1 MSPPEPGKSGLL
13 LREVLGFQLK
23 LALEALR
30 DIALIPVSLVAAA
43 IDMVMMK
50 KQSPEYFRS
59 MLALGRRSDDW
70 IDLWATADTGD
81 ARPANVDAL
90 LTQIEQ
96 VVRDPRGGQ
105 RKARVLMRWA
115 EMNLARQRRK
125 PGAPLPA
132 EPSEPPPPPA

>member
-13 LREVLGFQLK
+13 LRDVLGFQVK

-50 KQSPEYFRS
+50 KQSPQYFRS
-59 MLALGRRSDDW
+59 MLTLGRRSDDW
-70 IDLWATADTGD
+70 IDLWATADAGD
-81 ARPANVDAL
+81 AKPANVDAL
-90 LTQIEQ
+90 LAQIEQ

-125 PGAPLPA
+125 SGVMTVNPP
-132 EPSEPPPPPA
+132 EPPPASAP

>member
-1 MSPPEPGKSGLL
+1 M
-13 LREVLGFQLK
+13 REVLGFQLK

-50 KQSPEYFRS
+50 KQAPQYFRS
-59 MLALGRRSDDW
+59 MLTLGRRSDDW
-70 IDLWATADTGD
+70 IDLWATADAGD
-81 ARPANVDAL
+81 AKPANVDAL
-90 LTQIEQ
+90 LMQIEQ

-125 PGAPLPA
+125 PDASMPA
-132 EPSEPPPPPA
+132 APSEPPPPPA